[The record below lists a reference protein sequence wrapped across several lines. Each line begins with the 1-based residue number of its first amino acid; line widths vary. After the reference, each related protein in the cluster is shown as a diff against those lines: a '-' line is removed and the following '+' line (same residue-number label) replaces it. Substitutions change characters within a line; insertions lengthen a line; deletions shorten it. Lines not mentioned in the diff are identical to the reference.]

1 VKLGGATRLRLSAS
15 NGKSPSSEEKMF
27 PTDVVIVAGARTPM
41 ARYTGVFS
49 EVSAID
55 LGAHAAKAAVQRSG
69 VNPAEFDHVVFGNVL
84 QTSVDAIYGA
94 RHVGLKAGLKVETPA
109 VTVNRLCGSGI
120 EAITQ
125 AAQRLLLGE
134 AQMVLAGGMENMTQA
149 PFVIRGARTG
159 LKLGGGTLEDSLFAG
174 LTDSYCGLPMALTA
188 EKLAEQVGITRK
200 DADAYAL
207 RSQQAAD
214 AAAKAGVFEE
224 EIATVEVKQ
233 GRKSVLFSQD
243 DHRRPETTMETL
255 EKLPPSFKKDGMV
268 TAGNASGI
276 VDGAAAVVVTR
287 EKAAKVRGLKPLGRI
302 VSWAVAGVDPSIMGI
317 GPVPSTRKAL
327 QLAGMKLEQM
337 DRVEVNE
344 AFAAQYL
351 AVEKELGLDRDR
363 TNVNGGAI
371 ALGHPLGASGT
382 RLVITLLNELR
393 RKGLRYG
400 VATACIGGGQGIAMI
415 VEALGN

>member
-1 VKLGGATRLRLSAS
+1 
-15 NGKSPSSEEKMF
+15 MF
-27 PTDVVIVAGARTPM
+27 PTDVVIVAGARTAM
-41 ARYTGVFS
+41 ARYNGVFS

-55 LGAHAAKAAVQRSG
+55 LGVHAAKGAVQRSG
-69 VNPAEFDHVVFGNVL
+69 VDPGEIDQVVFGNVL
-84 QTSVDAIYGA
+84 QTSADAIYGA
-94 RHVGLKAGLKVETPA
+94 RHVGLKAGLKIETPA

-120 EAITQ
+120 EAIVQ

-134 AQMVLAGGMENMTQA
+134 ADMALAGGTENMTQA

-159 LKLGGGTLEDSLFAG
+159 LKLGGGVLEDFLFAS
-174 LTDSYCGLPMALTA
+174 LMDSYCGLPMALTA
-188 EKLAEQVGITRK
+188 EKLAAQAGITRK

-214 AAAKAGVFEE
+214 AAAKAGVFKE
-224 EIATVEVKQ
+224 EIVPVEVKQ
-233 GRKSVLFSQD
+233 GRKSIVVTED
-243 DHRRPETTMETL
+243 DHRRPETTLETL
-255 EKLPPSFKKDGMV
+255 EKLPPSFRKDGMV

-287 EKAAKVRGLKPLGRI
+287 EKTAKERGLKPIGRI
-302 VSWAVAGVDPSIMGI
+302 VSWAAAGVDPSIMGI

-351 AVEKELGLDRDR
+351 AVEKELGLQRGK

-382 RLVITLLNELR
+382 RLVITVLNELQ
-393 RKGLRYG
+393 RKGLKYG
-400 VATACIGGGQGIAMI
+400 LATACIGGGQGIAMI

>member
-1 VKLGGATRLRLSAS
+1 
-15 NGKSPSSEEKMF
+15 MF

-41 ARYTGVFS
+41 ARYTGMFS

-69 VNPAEFDHVVFGNVL
+69 VSPAEFDHVVFGNVL

-120 EAITQ
+120 EAIAQ

-159 LKLGGGTLEDSLFAG
+159 LKLGGGALEDSLFAG

-224 EIATVEVKQ
+224 EIAPVEVKQ
-233 GRKSVLFSQD
+233 GRKSVLVSQD

-287 EKAAKVRGLKPLGRI
+287 EKTAKERGLKPLGRI
-302 VSWAVAGVDPSIMGI
+302 ISWAVAGVDPSIMGI

-382 RLVITLLNELR
+382 RLVITLMNELR

>member
-1 VKLGGATRLRLSAS
+1 
-15 NGKSPSSEEKMF
+15 MF

-41 ARYTGVFS
+41 ARYTGLFS
-49 EVSAID
+49 EVSAIE
-55 LGAHAAKAAVQRSG
+55 LGAHAARAAVQRSG
-69 VNPAEFDHVVFGNVL
+69 VSPGEFDHVVFGNVL
-84 QTSVDAIYGA
+84 QTSADAIYGA

-120 EAITQ
+120 EAIAQ
-125 AAQRLLLGE
+125 AAQRLMLGE
-134 AQMVLAGGMENMTQA
+134 ATMVLAGGMENMTQA

-159 LKLGGGTLEDSLFAG
+159 LKLGGGALEDSLFAG
-174 LTDSYCGLPMALTA
+174 LTDSYCGLPMAITA
-188 EKLAEQVGITRK
+188 ERLAAETGITRK
-200 DADAYAL
+200 DADTYAL

-214 AAAKAGVFEE
+214 AAAKAGVFRE
-224 EIATVEVKQ
+224 EIVPVEVKQ
-233 GRKSVLFSQD
+233 GRKTVLVTED
-243 DHRRPETTMETL
+243 DHRRPETTMDIL
-255 EKLPPSFKKDGMV
+255 EKLPPSFQKDGMV

-287 EKAAKVRGLKPLGRI
+287 EKTARERGLKPIGKI
-302 VSWAVAGVDPSIMGI
+302 VSWAVVGVDPSIMGI

-351 AVEKELGLDRDR
+351 AVEKELGLQREK

-382 RLVITLLNELR
+382 RLVITVLNELR
-393 RKGLRYG
+393 RKGLKYG
-400 VATACIGGGQGIAMI
+400 LATACIGGGQGIAMI
-415 VEALGN
+415 VEAMGN

>member
-1 VKLGGATRLRLSAS
+1 
-15 NGKSPSSEEKMF
+15 MF
-27 PTDVVIVAGARTPM
+27 PSDVVIVAGARTPM
-41 ARYTGVFS
+41 ARYTGAFS

-55 LGAHAAKAAVQRSG
+55 LGAHAGKAAIQKSG
-69 VNPAEFDHVVFGNVL
+69 VDPAEFDHAIFGNVM
-84 QTSVDAIYGA
+84 QTSADAIYGA

-120 EAITQ
+120 EAIVQ
-125 AAQRLLLGE
+125 GAQRLLLGE
-134 AQMVLAGGMENMTQA
+134 ANMVLAGGMENMTQA

-159 LKLGGGTLEDSLFAG
+159 LKLGGGALEDFLFVG
-174 LTDSYCGLPMALTA
+174 LTDTYCGLPMALTA
-188 EKLAEQVGITRK
+188 EKLAEQKGITRK

-207 RSQQAAD
+207 RSQQAAE
-214 AAAKAGVFEE
+214 AAFKACYLTE
-224 EIATVEVKQ
+224 EIVPVEVKQ
-233 GRKSVLFSQD
+233 GKKTILVKED
-243 DHRRPETTMETL
+243 DHRRPETTMEIL

-276 VDGAAAVVVTR
+276 VDGAAAVVLTR
-287 EKAAKVRGLKPLGRI
+287 EKDAKERGLKPLGRI

-327 QLAGMKLEQM
+327 QLAGVKLEQI

-351 AVEKELGLDRDR
+351 AVEKELGLNRDK

-382 RLVITLLNELR
+382 RLVITVLNELR

-400 VATACIGGGQGIAMI
+400 LATACIGGGQGIAII
-415 VEALGN
+415 VESLGN

>member
-1 VKLGGATRLRLSAS
+1 
-15 NGKSPSSEEKMF
+15 MF

-55 LGAHAAKAAVQRSG
+55 LGAHAAKGAVQRSA
-69 VNPAEFDHVVFGNVL
+69 VDPAEFDHVVFGNVL
-84 QTSVDAIYGA
+84 QTSSDAIYGA

-109 VTVNRLCGSGI
+109 VTVNRLCGSGM
-120 EAITQ
+120 EAIAQ

-134 AQMVLAGGMENMTQA
+134 ANIVLAGGMENMTQA

-159 LKLGGGTLEDSLFAG
+159 LKLGSGTLEDFLFVG
-174 LTDSYCGLPMALTA
+174 LTDSYCGLPMAVTA
-188 EKLAEQVGITRK
+188 EKLAAQMGITRAE
-200 DADAYAL
+200 ADAYAL

-214 AAAKAGVFEE
+214 AAAKAGVFKE
-224 EIATVEVKQ
+224 EIVPVEIKQ
-233 GRKSVLFSQD
+233 GRKSLVVTED

-255 EKLPPSFKKDGMV
+255 SKLPPSFQKDGIV

-287 EKAAKVRGLKPLGRI
+287 EKTAKEWGLKPLGKI
-302 VSWAVAGVDPSIMGI
+302 ISWASVGVDPSIMGI
-317 GPVPSTRKAL
+317 GPVPATRKAL
-327 QLAGMKLEQM
+327 QLAGLKLEQI

-344 AFAAQYL
+344 AFAPQYL
-351 AVEKELGLDRDR
+351 AVEKELGLSRAK

-371 ALGHPLGASGT
+371 ALGHPLAASGT
-382 RLVITLLNELR
+382 RLVITVLHELR
-393 RKGLRYG
+393 RKGLKYG
-400 VATACIGGGQGIAMI
+400 LATACIGGGQGIAMI

>member
-1 VKLGGATRLRLSAS
+1 
-15 NGKSPSSEEKMF
+15 MF
-27 PTDVVIVAGARTPM
+27 PTDVVIVSGARTAM

-49 EVSAID
+49 EVSAIE
-55 LGAHAAKAAVQRSG
+55 LGAYAAKGAVQRSAVDPG
-69 VNPAEFDHVVFGNVL
+69 EFDHVVFGNVL
-84 QTSVDAIYGA
+84 QTSSDAIYGA
-94 RHVGLKAGLKVETPA
+94 RHVGLKAGLKIETPA

-120 EAITQ
+120 EAIAQ

-134 AQMVLAGGMENMTQA
+134 ARMVLAGGMENMTQA

-159 LKLGGGTLEDSLFAG
+159 LRLGGGVLEDFLMVG
-174 LTDSYCGLPMALTA
+174 LTDSYCGLPMAITA
-188 EKLAEQVGITRK
+188 EKLAAQSGITRK

-214 AAAKAGVFEE
+214 AAAKAGVFKE
-224 EIATVEVKQ
+224 EIVPVEVKQ
-233 GRKSVLFSQD
+233 GKKTIMVSED
-243 DHRRPETTMETL
+243 DHRRPETTLETL
-255 EKLPPSFKKDGMV
+255 EKLPPSFQKDGMV

-287 EKAAKVRGLKPLGRI
+287 EKTAMERGLKPIGRI
-302 VSWAVAGVDPSIMGI
+302 VSWAAVGVDPSIMGI

-327 QLAGMKLEQM
+327 QLAGMKLEQI

-351 AVEKELGLDRDR
+351 AVERELGLQREK

-371 ALGHPLGASGT
+371 ALGHPLAASGT
-382 RLVITLLNELR
+382 RLVITVLNELR
-393 RKGLRYG
+393 RKGLKYG
-400 VATACIGGGQGIAMI
+400 LATACIGGGQGIAMI